1 MEELFEVKE
10 PPKRKKKKKSR
21 KVLLIVL
28 GSILLV
34 LGVAAFF
41 GYRYVNR
48 ILKQP
53 ETMFDYET
61 ETPIPEKTPMAPAFT
76 IPVEVPSREDA
87 SAETSDPFGIEP
99 QATEQSDSPAETPA
113 DSDSIAYN
121 GIVNVMLMG
130 IDAYEDGSTTS
141 GTMPHTDSMMVI
153 AVNFDQDTVDIITL
167 PRDTFTTVP
176 GHSGFY
182 KLNGVFNVGL
192 GGKFRTTGK
201 SDDLADGFKLACRTA
216 EKWLGGIFIPYYYGV
231 DFQAV
236 IDIVDAIGGIDYEVE
251 QQFWS
256 MSRRRSYHA
265 GMQHLD
271 GDAVMGYLRIRQGAD
286 GLDSSRTAR
295 QRKMMV
301 AIFKKLKN
309 EGKLSQIPA
318 LISAANSGIYTNTSL
333 GQTAALVNYAANL
346 NSDNIRTRAMYG
358 DIGEVEAYWRFA
370 YVNQQNRLDI
380 IREVYG
386 IEAKPVGFCTRQYER
401 WLVRIG
407 FSTIKYLHQVEKVLQ
422 TVQEKKDAG
431 ESFTDEQIALY
442 AACYNDYIALH
453 NVYDIDFAALAAE
466 YAAAPWREKKNEQ
479 KSLTTEQEWKSTEL
493 SNRETELYSYIRD
506 LMKNLRKST
515 EDLAQSINYRNCSWW
530 LADKWYEDKDINEV
544 YVNFG

>member
-10 PPKRKKKKKSR
+10 PPKKKKKKKSGR
-21 KVLLIVL
+21 TLLIVL
-28 GSILLV
+28 GGILLV

-48 ILKQP
+48 ILKRP
-53 ETMFDYET
+53 ETMFDRET
-61 ETPIPEKTPMAPAFT
+61 ETPIPEKTPIAPAFE
-76 IPVEVPSREDA
+76 IPVEVPDRDDS
-87 SAETSDPFGIEP
+87 SAEASDPFGIEP
-99 QATEQSDSPAETPA
+99 QTTEQSERSEETPV
-113 DSDSIAYN
+113 DSDSVAYN
-121 GIVNVMLMG
+121 GILNVMLMG
-130 IDAYEDGSTTS
+130 IDAYEDGRTTS

-153 AVNFDQDTVDIITL
+153 TVNFDQDTVDVITL

-176 GHSGFY
+176 GYSGFY

-192 GGKFRTTGK
+192 GGKFSTTGK
-201 SDDLADGFKLACRTA
+201 ADDLADGFKLVCRTA
-216 EKWLGGIFIPYYYGV
+216 EKWLGGISIPYYYGV

-236 IDIVDAIGGIDYEVE
+236 IDIVDAIGGIDYDVD
-251 QQFWS
+251 QQFRS
-256 MSRRRSYHA
+256 MNRRQSYHV

-271 GDAVMGYLRIRQGAD
+271 GDAVMGYLRIRNSAD

-333 GQTAALVNYAANL
+333 GQTAALVNYAAKL
-346 NSDNIRTRAMYG
+346 DSDNIRTRAMYG
-358 DIGEVEAYWRFA
+358 DIGDIEAYWRFA

-401 WLVRIG
+401 WLGRIG
-407 FSTIKYLHQVEKVLQ
+407 FLTIKYLHQVEKVLQ

-453 NVYDIDFAALAAE
+453 NVYDTDFAALAAE
-466 YAAAPWREKKNEQ
+466 YAAAPWREKLNEQ
-479 KSLTTEQEWKSTEL
+479 KTLTTEQEQKNTEI
-493 SNRETELYSYIRD
+493 SNRETELFAHTQD
-506 LMKNLRKST
+506 LMKNLKKST
-515 EDLAQSINYRNCSWW
+515 EDLVHSIKCRNCSWR
-530 LADKWYEDKDINEV
+530 LADRWYEDKDINEV
-544 YVNFG
+544 FVNFG

>member
-1 MEELFEVKE
+1 MEELFEAKE
-10 PPKRKKKKKSR
+10 PPKKKKKKSG

-28 GSILLV
+28 GSILIV
-34 LGVAAFF
+34 LGVTAFF

-53 ETMFDYET
+53 ETMFNYET
-61 ETPIPEKTPMAPAFT
+61 ETPIPEKTPMAPAFE
-76 IPVEVPSREDA
+76 ISVEVQGREDA
-87 SAETSDPFGIEP
+87 FAEASDPFGID
-99 QATEQSDSPAETPA
+99 QQTTEQPERSEETPA
-113 DSDSIAYN
+113 ESDGIAYN
-121 GIVNVMLMG
+121 GILNIMLMG

-192 GGKFRTTGK
+192 NGKFSTTGQ
-201 SDDLADGFKLACRTA
+201 SDDLADGFKLVCRTA
-216 EKWLGGIFIPYYYGV
+216 EKWLGGISIPYYYGV

-236 IDIVDAIGGIDYEVE
+236 IDIVDAIGGIDYEVD

-256 MSRRRSYHA
+256 MSRRRSYHV

-271 GDAVMGYLRIRQGAD
+271 GDAVMGYLRIRNSAD

-301 AIFKKLKN
+301 AIFKKLKK
-309 EGKLSQIPA
+309 EGKLSQIPT

-346 NSDNIRTRAMYG
+346 DSDNIRTRAMYG
-358 DIGEVEAYWRFA
+358 DIGEIEAYWRFA

-401 WLVRIG
+401 WLTRIG

-453 NVYDIDFAALAAE
+453 DAYDTEFAALAAE

-479 KSLTTEQEWKSTEL
+479 KTLTTEQTQKNIEL
-493 SNRETELYSYIRD
+493 SNRETELYAYLQD
-506 LMKNLRKST
+506 LMKDLRKST
-515 EDLAQSINYRNCSWW
+515 EDLAQSINYRKLSWQVANRW
-530 LADKWYEDKDINEV
+530 FEDSDINEV
-544 YVNFG
+544 FVNFG

>member
-1 MEELFEVKE
+1 MEELFEAKE
-10 PPKRKKKKKSR
+10 PPKKKKKKSG

-28 GSILLV
+28 GSILIV
-34 LGVAAFF
+34 LGVTAFF

-61 ETPIPEKTPMAPAFT
+61 ETPIPEKTPMAPAFE
-76 IPVEVPSREDA
+76 ISVEVQGREDA
-87 SAETSDPFGIEP
+87 FAEASDPFGID
-99 QATEQSDSPAETPA
+99 QQTTEQPERSEETPA
-113 DSDSIAYN
+113 ESDGIAYN
-121 GIVNVMLMG
+121 GILNIMLMG
-130 IDAYEDGSTTS
+130 IDAYEDGRTTS

-192 GGKFRTTGK
+192 NGKFSTTGQ
-201 SDDLADGFKLACRTA
+201 SDDLADGFKLVCRTA
-216 EKWLGGIFIPYYYGV
+216 EKWLGGISIPYYYGV

-236 IDIVDAIGGIDYEVE
+236 IDIVDAIGGIDYEVD

-256 MSRRRSYHA
+256 MSRRRSYHV

-271 GDAVMGYLRIRQGAD
+271 GDAVMGYLRIRNSAD

-301 AIFKKLKN
+301 AIFKKLKK
-309 EGKLSQIPA
+309 EGKLSQIPT

-346 NSDNIRTRAMYG
+346 DSDNIRTRAMYG
-358 DIGEVEAYWRFA
+358 DIGEIEAYWRFA

-401 WLVRIG
+401 WLTRIG

-453 NVYDIDFAALAAE
+453 DAYDTEFAALAAE

-479 KSLTTEQEWKSTEL
+479 KTLTTEQTQKNIEL
-493 SNRETELYSYIRD
+493 SNRETELYAYLQD
-506 LMKNLRKST
+506 LMKDLRKST
-515 EDLAQSINYRNCSWW
+515 EDLAQSINYRKLSWQVANRW
-530 LADKWYEDKDINEV
+530 FEDSDINEV
-544 YVNFG
+544 FVNFG

>member
-1 MEELFEVKE
+1 MEELFEAKE
-10 PPKRKKKKKSR
+10 PPKKKKKKSG

-28 GSILLV
+28 GSILIV

-61 ETPIPEKTPMAPAFT
+61 ETPIPEKTPMAPAFE
-76 IPVEVPSREDA
+76 ISVEVQGREDA
-87 SAETSDPFGIEP
+87 FAEASDPFGID
-99 QATEQSDSPAETPA
+99 QQTTEQPERSEETPA
-113 DSDSIAYN
+113 ESDGIAYN
-121 GIVNVMLMG
+121 GILNIMLTG
-130 IDAYEDGSTTS
+130 IDAYEDGRTTS

-192 GGKFRTTGK
+192 NGKFSTTGQ
-201 SDDLADGFKLACRTA
+201 SDDLADGFKLVCRTA
-216 EKWLGGIFIPYYYGV
+216 EKWLGGISIPYYYGV

-236 IDIVDAIGGIDYEVE
+236 IDIVDAIGGIDYEVD

-256 MSRRRSYHA
+256 MSRRRSYHV

-271 GDAVMGYLRIRQGAD
+271 GDAVMGYLRIRNSAD

-301 AIFKKLKN
+301 AIFKKLKK
-309 EGKLSQIPA
+309 EGKLSQIPT
-318 LISAANSGIYTNTSL
+318 LISAADSGIYTNTSL

-346 NSDNIRTRAMYG
+346 DSDNIRTRAMYG
-358 DIGEVEAYWRFA
+358 DIGEIEAYWRFA

-401 WLVRIG
+401 WLTRIG

-453 NVYDIDFAALAAE
+453 DAYDTEFAALAAE

-479 KSLTTEQEWKSTEL
+479 KTLTTEQTQKNIEL
-493 SNRETELYSYIRD
+493 SNRETELYAYLQD
-506 LMKNLRKST
+506 LMKDLRKST
-515 EDLAQSINYRNCSWW
+515 EDLAQSINYRKLSWQVANRW
-530 LADKWYEDKDINEV
+530 FEDSDINEV
-544 YVNFG
+544 FVNFG

>member
-1 MEELFEVKE
+1 MEELFEAKE
-10 PPKRKKKKKSR
+10 PPKKKKKKSG

-28 GSILLV
+28 GSILIV

-53 ETMFDYET
+53 ETMFNYET
-61 ETPIPEKTPMAPAFT
+61 ETPIPEKTPMAPAFE
-76 IPVEVPSREDA
+76 ISVEVPGREDA
-87 SAETSDPFGIEP
+87 FAEASDPFGIEP
-99 QATEQSDSPAETPA
+99 QTTEQSERSEESPAE
-113 DSDSIAYN
+113 SDGIAYN
-121 GIVNVMLMG
+121 GILNIMLTG
-130 IDAYEDGSTTS
+130 IDAYEDGRTTS

-192 GGKFRTTGK
+192 NGKFSTTGQ
-201 SDDLADGFKLACRTA
+201 SDDLADGFKLVCRTA
-216 EKWLGGIFIPYYYGV
+216 EKWLGGISIPYYYGV

-236 IDIVDAIGGIDYEVE
+236 IDIVDAIGGIDYEVD

-256 MSRRRSYHA
+256 MSRRRSYHV

-271 GDAVMGYLRIRQGAD
+271 GDAVMGYLRIRNSAD

-301 AIFKKLKN
+301 AIFKKLKK
-309 EGKLSQIPA
+309 EGKLSQIPT
-318 LISAANSGIYTNTSL
+318 LISAADSGIYTNTSL

-346 NSDNIRTRAMYG
+346 DSDNIRTRAMYG
-358 DIGEVEAYWRFA
+358 DIGEIEAYWRFA

-386 IEAKPVGFCTRQYER
+386 IEAKPVGFCSRQYER

-422 TVQEKKDAG
+422 TIQERKDAG

-453 NVYDIDFAALAAE
+453 DAYDTEFAALAAE

-479 KSLTTEQEWKSTEL
+479 KTLTTEQTQKNIEL
-493 SNRETELYSYIRD
+493 SNRETELYAYLQD
-506 LMKNLRKST
+506 LMKDLRKST
-515 EDLAQSINYRNCSWW
+515 EDLAQSINYRKLSWQVANRW
-530 LADKWYEDKDINEV
+530 FEDSDINEV
-544 YVNFG
+544 FVNFG